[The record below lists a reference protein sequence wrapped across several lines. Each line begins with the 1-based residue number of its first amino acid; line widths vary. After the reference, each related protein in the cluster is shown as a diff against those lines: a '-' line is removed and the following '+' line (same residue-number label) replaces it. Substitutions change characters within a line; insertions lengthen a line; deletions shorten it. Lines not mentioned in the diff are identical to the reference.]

1 MSDETKEGPG
11 FVVIDRR
18 GEDSEA
24 AAEPEGSPHSA
35 PESAAAEAGA
45 RELPKADFPTFVLS
59 LATSAMLHLGL
70 IPDPQTGEPG
80 KVDRE
85 LARHTIDTLEML
97 EEKTR
102 GNLDDEESRLL
113 KEALTELRMRYVQSR
128 G

>member
-1 MSDETKEGPG
+1 MGDETKEGPG
-11 FVVIDRR
+11 FVVVDRR

-24 AAEPEGSPHSA
+24 AAEAEA
-35 PESAAAEAGA
+35 PENAAPEGA
-45 RELPKADFPTFVLS
+45 RELPKAAFPTFVLS

-102 GNLDDEESRLL
+102 GNLDDEEARLL

>member
-1 MSDETKEGPG
+1 MGDETKEGPG
-11 FVVIDRR
+11 FVVVDRR

-24 AAEPEGSPHSA
+24 AAEAEA
-35 PESAAAEAGA
+35 PENAAPEGA

-102 GNLDDEESRLL
+102 GNLDDEEARLL